1 MTALLA
7 STGFPPTAI
16 AACLLGA
23 AALGFSA
30 VYSLCPL
37 MLATMV
43 RARATGADVDGVVS
57 SAHYHVGRLLGNL
70 FMSTSAGLLGWML
83 FSPISPVS
91 ALAHLHSLPEWLLA
105 FSGTTMMVAGI
116 SIFARPNVGALPFP
130 GPGSWL
136 VRSASFGRA
145 VARASSKDS
154 TWLLGFL
161 VGVMPCI
168 PLLPVLA
175 TAAAAG
181 SPLIGLALG
190 AAFGGGTVAALLA
203 RGKME
208 MPAGTSIMPLATGPL
223 AISTVLVTIVGA
235 FVVVSAAI
243 GTIAD

>member
-23 AALGFSA
+23 TALGFSA

-37 MLATMV
+37 MLATMI
-43 RARATGADVDGVVS
+43 RARTAGADVDGVAS
-57 SAHYHVGRLLGNL
+57 SAHYHGGRLVGNL
-70 FMSTSAGLLGWML
+70 LMSTSAGLAGWIL

-116 SIFARPNVGALPFP
+116 SIFTRPNVGALPFP
-130 GPGSWL
+130 GPGSLL

-145 VARASSKDS
+145 IAYASSKNS
-154 TWLLGFL
+154 PWLLGFV
-161 VGVMPCI
+161 VGIMPCI

-181 SPLIGLALG
+181 SPLVGLALG
-190 AAFGGGTVAALLA
+190 AAFGGGTVLALLA
-203 RGKME
+203 RGSIE
-208 MPAGTSIMPLATGPL
+208 VPAGTSIMPLATGPL
-223 AISTVLVTIVGA
+223 AISTVLVTIAGA
-235 FVVVSAAI
+235 FIVVSAAI
-243 GTIAD
+243 ATIR